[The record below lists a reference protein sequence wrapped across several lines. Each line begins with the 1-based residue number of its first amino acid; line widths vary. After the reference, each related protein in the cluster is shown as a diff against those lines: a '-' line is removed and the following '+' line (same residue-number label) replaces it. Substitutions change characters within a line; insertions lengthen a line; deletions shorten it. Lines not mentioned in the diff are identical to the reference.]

1 VTPASQPSIGLSV
14 VLVFLLA
21 TAFLG
26 DLFTWKGAVGATLV
40 VAGSILLT

>member
-1 VTPASQPSIGLSV
+1 M
-14 VLVFLLA
+14 VFLLA

-26 DLFTWKGAVGATLV
+26 DPFTWKGAAGAALV